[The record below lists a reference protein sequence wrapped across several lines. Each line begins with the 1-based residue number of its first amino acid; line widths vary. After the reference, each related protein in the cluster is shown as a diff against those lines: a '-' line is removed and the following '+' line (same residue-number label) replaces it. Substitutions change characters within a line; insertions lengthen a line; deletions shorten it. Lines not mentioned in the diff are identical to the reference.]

1 MSAAFVHHGATA
13 RSRELENPVTD
24 DSPPIEVADLLRPQ
38 GTGPLWGMASSD
50 LNATLLAWPPRHAI
64 EEHINPE
71 RDVLLL
77 VLEGDGVVWIDGVE
91 HHLARGQALL
101 ISKGRSRAIEA
112 GAAGIRYLS
121 VHIRRH
127 GMQIEGLADVGE

>member
-1 MSAAFVHHGATA
+1 M
-13 RSRELENPVTD
+13 TD
-24 DSPPIEVADLLRPQ
+24 DSPPVEVADLLRPQ

-64 EEHINPE
+64 EEHVNPE
-71 RDVLLL
+71 RDVLLI
-77 VLEGDGVVWIDGVE
+77 VLEGDGVARVDAVE
-91 HHLARGQALL
+91 QHLARGQALL
-101 ISKGRSRAIEA
+101 ISKGTSRAIEA

-121 VHIRRH
+121 VHLRRH